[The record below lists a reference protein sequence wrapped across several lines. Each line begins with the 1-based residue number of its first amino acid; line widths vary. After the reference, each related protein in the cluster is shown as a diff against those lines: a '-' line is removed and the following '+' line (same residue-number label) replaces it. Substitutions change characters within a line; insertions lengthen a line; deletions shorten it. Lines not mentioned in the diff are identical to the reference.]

1 MGQRVLN
8 EYLEGT
14 ANGTTADA
22 YSSALVLDARS
33 FMNGTILIKNTH
45 STNVMSYKIT
55 GYANYAGTI
64 PIADVSEADINAG
77 ASATY
82 ERSASKPRGKIIVE
96 VKSKVAS
103 TPATFTVEYIQ
114 VM

>member
-8 EYLEGT
+8 EYYEGT
-14 ANGTTADA
+14 ASGTTGDA
-22 YSSALVLDARS
+22 YSIALTLDARS
-33 FMNGTILIKNTH
+33 FMNGTINIKNTH
-45 STNVMSYKIT
+45 AANVLTYKIT

-64 PIADVSEADINAG
+64 GIADQAAADIAG
-77 ASATY
+77 LASITY
-82 ERSASKPRGKIIVE
+82 ERTANKARGKIVVE